1 MITIKTNH
9 GEILIELHEESAP
22 ISCENFRS
30 YILDDYY
37 NDTIF
42 HRIIPNFMIQGG
54 GFDVDMIAK
63 KTRSPIK
70 NEADNGKKNI
80 KGSISLARTSEIDS
94 ATSQFFI
101 NLSNN
106 HFLDHGEKDYGY
118 AVFGQVIK
126 GLDVID
132 AISEVTTESRGS
144 HQDVPINPVII
155 KKISISD

>member
-1 MITIKTNH
+1 M
-9 GEILIELHEESAP
+9 E
-22 ISCENFRS
+22 
-30 YILDDYY
+30 
-37 NDTIF
+37 
-42 HRIIPNFMIQGG
+42 
-54 GFDVDMIAK
+54 
-63 KTRSPIK
+63 
-70 NEADNGKKNI
+70 KKNI

-106 HFLDHGEKDYGY
+106 HFLDHGERDYGY

-132 AISEVTTESRGS
+132 TISEVTTESRGS